1 MIESKSAPSPVVE
14 ELDRELAKKWLSG
27 IWRLPR
33 GERPKDPKTTVRP
46 YLWKWAD
53 IYDGLLQAREKIGIQ
68 QGNVERRVIRLV
80 NPGLEKSEMTTHTM
94 LMSFQ
99 LIQPG
104 EVAPAHRHTMAA
116 IRFILQGRGGYTT
129 VNGHRMLM
137 EAGDLILTPQGT
149 WHEHA
154 HEGSEPMVWID
165 GLDVPFVNALQVI
178 SFEPYKVGG
187 KEKRLHVTSTSDD
200 PAFLNRPG
208 ASNEEAVRP
217 LHYRWRDWYPALK
230 RLAEE
235 APDPFEGAA
244 LEYVNPLTG
253 GATLPTMSMRLQ
265 LLNPGAHTRAHRH
278 TSTTIYHAFSGSGTT
293 VIEGKA
299 FEWEKGDSFV
309 VPLWHWHEHLNR
321 SSKEE
326 AVLFSMDD
334 QPILQAFGLYRE
346 EGQPGL

>member
-1 MIESKSAPSPVVE
+1 MMESKSAPSPVVE

-129 VNGHRMLM
+129 VNGHRMMM
-137 EAGDLILTPQGT
+137 EAGDLILTPQWT

-187 KEKRLHVTSTSDD
+187 EEKRLHVTSTSDD

-230 RLAEE
+230 RART
-235 APDPFEGAA
+235 A
-244 LEYVNPLTG
+244 
-253 GATLPTMSMRLQ
+253 
-265 LLNPGAHTRAHRH
+265 TRARPSTTPSAAAARRSLRARPSSGKKAIASSSRSGTG
-278 TSTTIYHAFSGSGTT
+278 TST
-293 VIEGKA
+293 
-299 FEWEKGDSFV
+299 
-309 VPLWHWHEHLNR
+309 
-321 SSKEE
+321 
-326 AVLFSMDD
+326 
-334 QPILQAFGLYRE
+334 
-346 EGQPGL
+346 